1 MALSK
6 GAKIALGCGLAAV
19 LAAGAAVVVV
29 GGLAWWGIGKAKQAT
44 EGFVAD
50 QEGVEKDLEKAN
62 ANPFTP
68 PPDGV
73 VQEDRLVKFL
83 AVRKRVHDEV
93 YLKHKG
99 MIEAQAQK
107 EKADLQALA
116 KLPFIISELRA
127 AKARALAEQGMSE
140 AEFGWLFGTVYGNL
154 VLDGMARGGDGTSVA
169 DASREASRAMARAG
183 RAGGRGR
190 GGEPVA
196 AGRGEAA
203 ASRGGHP
210 GARRGGPHDGDEQ
223 GPGRASGQP
232 GPLQQV
238 SRRDPEVHDGWP
250 GAAPVLIGFA
260 PRGRKR

>member
-19 LAAGAAVVVV
+19 LAAGAVVVVV

-83 AVRKRVHDEV
+83 AVRRRVHDEV
-93 YLKHKG
+93 YLKHKD
-99 MIEAQAQK
+99 MIEDQAQK

-127 AKARALAEQGMSE
+127 AKARALAQQGMSE

-154 VLDGMARGGDGTSVA
+154 VLDGMARGGEGTSVA
-169 DASREASRAMARAG
+169 DASRHASRAMAEQA
-183 RAGGRGR
+183 
-190 GGEPVA
+190 EQA
-196 AGRGEAA
+196 AAAVEANPSLPAEAKQQLREAA
-203 ASRGGHP
+203 TRARAEADRAVETSRALEVPAANRALFNRYRDEILKYTMGGLELLP
-210 GARRGGPHDGDEQ
+210 
-223 GPGRASGQP
+223 
-232 GPLQQV
+232 
-238 SRRDPEVHDGWP
+238 
-250 GAAPVLIGFA
+250 F
-260 PRGRKR
+260 